1 MKSKTRTGGAVK
13 AVVSVL
19 AALALAVTFVGAG
32 FAACAVPS
40 QTTELLSRLYSGSP
54 DTPFSHAQLV
64 QAAVETRDYTVGQHD
79 RASLFAVLHDINEAA
94 GTPYATADESALAQA
109 PEAYTLTE
117 DALSHL
123 DDVYRVVQT
132 AQAALIGI
140 AVFAVG
146 SCLFLGVQARRRRV
160 GSVLIGAGGGI
171 IVVLIGLGAWALVD
185 FYGFFAAFHS
195 LFFSSGT
202 WTFSADSL
210 LITMYPLDFWMGMG
224 VVWLAVTG
232 VLSILAIVT
241 GAVLKRSASGS

>member
-1 MKSKTRTGGAVK
+1 MGSKGRTGSAVET
-13 AVVSVL
+13 VVTIL
-19 AALALAVTFVGAG
+19 AALALAVTFLGAG
-32 FAACAVPS
+32 FAACAVPP
-40 QTTELLSRLYSGSP
+40 QTTELFSRLYSGSP

-94 GTPYATADESALAQA
+94 GTPYAAADELALAQA
-109 PEAYTLTE
+109 PETYTLTE

-132 AQAALIGI
+132 AQTALIGI

-146 SCLFLGVQARRRRV
+146 SCIFLGVRTRRRRV
-160 GSVLIGAGGGI
+160 GGVLIGAGAGI
-171 IVVLIGLGAWALVD
+171 MAVFVGLGAWAIAD

-224 VVWLAVTG
+224 MVWLAVTG
-232 VLSILAIVT
+232 VLSILAIVV
-241 GAVLKRSASGS
+241 GAALRRSGSGS